1 MDYFDFGIGL
11 CLSGFPFSP
20 IYRWLACWRH
30 FLCPLSCLFS
40 SYQLCSLLKAQQT
53 ERGKKTSIFYEGNML
68 IRLKN
73 WFAYSQMLGNRQII
87 FSHLRPYKTQQ
98 AFLRVKPHFDAT
110 LPVSLASTQTGENSI
125 LSNMLKT
132 ITAKIS
138 IFICRS
144 SSSCSPYFSLIFLS
158 FVWKVKNGYD

>member
-1 MDYFDFGIGL
+1 MDYFHFGIGL
-11 CLSGFPFSP
+11 CLSGFPFFP

-53 ERGKKTSIFYEGNML
+53 ERGKKTSIFYEGKYAHTFEEL
-68 IRLKN
+68 IEDWEIEAVQNATSRGIS
-73 WFAYSQMLGNRQII
+73 ASQASFRCN
-87 FSHLRPYKTQQ
+87 
-98 AFLRVKPHFDAT
+98 
-110 LPVSLASTQTGENSI
+110 LASQPRFDSDWRNSI

-158 FVWKVKNGYD
+158 FVWKVKKGYD